1 VTDRKIFGVGVRL
14 FGLWLLVWQGVFR
27 MVVSVPDRHLGGYVI
42 GGLVGVVI
50 GLVLMK
56 GEWIVRFVY
65 GPELTKE
72 NSN

>member
-1 VTDRKIFGVGVRL
+1 
-14 FGLWLLVWQGVFR
+14 